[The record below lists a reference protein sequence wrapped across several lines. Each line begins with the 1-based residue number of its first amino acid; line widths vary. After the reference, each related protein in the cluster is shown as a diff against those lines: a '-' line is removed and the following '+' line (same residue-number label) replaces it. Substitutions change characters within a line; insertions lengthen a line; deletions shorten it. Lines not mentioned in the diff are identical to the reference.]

1 MCRKHA
7 PLSYPCRMQQP
18 LARRRNPVFIFGT
31 ATLAIITLAL
41 MRLPE
46 TFVEQVRRNRPFDI
60 SQSGWIY
67 RGMVF
72 VAIAQAA
79 YIGFVLLR
87 VEKVQAARSRDPK
100 LAQMGKPELMSSVA
114 RNAVGTALLTLVYG
128 GSAFAL
134 TGERAGYWLFATLT
148 VAQLAWYFL
157 QCGRIAAWLEF
168 QPEFV
173 VQEGTHDPAP
183 VTPDNENDHLPPL
196 ARGVVTSDE
205 S

>member
-1 MCRKHA
+1 ME
-7 PLSYPCRMQQP
+7 QP
-18 LARRRNPVFIFGT
+18 LTRRRNPVFIFGT
-31 ATLAIITLAL
+31 AVLAITTLAL

-46 TFVEQVRRNRPFDI
+46 ALVEQLRRDRPFDI

-72 VAIAQAA
+72 VAVAQAA

-87 VEKVQAARSRDPK
+87 VEKVQTARSRDPK

-114 RNAVGTALLTLVYG
+114 RNAVGTALLTIIYG

-148 VAQLAWYFL
+148 AAQLAWYFM

-173 VQEGTHDPAP
+173 VQEGTHDP
-183 VTPDNENDHLPPL
+183 TPAQDDERDHMPPL
-196 ARGVVTSDE
+196 ARGVVTSNE
-205 S
+205 P

>member
-1 MCRKHA
+1 M
-7 PLSYPCRMQQP
+7 LSYPWGMEQP

-31 ATLAIITLAL
+31 AVLAITTLAL

-46 TFVEQVRRNRPFDI
+46 TFVEQIRRNRPFDI

-67 RGMVF
+67 RGMVL

-87 VEKVQAARSRDPK
+87 VEKVQTARSRDPK

-134 TGERAGYWLFATLT
+134 TGERAGYWLFASLT
-148 VAQLAWYFL
+148 AAQLAWYFL

-183 VTPDNENDHLPPL
+183 GQNDESDHLPPL
-196 ARGVVTSDE
+196 ARGVATSDE
-205 S
+205 Q